1 MATPPAPPGRD
12 AKLPL
17 RTVGTVLAGLGMAT
31 WLAAGVTALV
41 AVAGADDLERECPG
55 RICVEG
61 TRGGDSYE
69 MARDAS
75 KATDILVGIAAPV
88 LGTGGILLLFSA
100 AIGPRGPATEARAKV
115 LTAGSTPGSIAVH
128 F

>member
-1 MATPPAPPGRD
+1 MTTPPAPPGRD

-17 RTVGTVLAGLGMAT
+17 QTVGTVLAGLGMAT
-31 WLAAGVTALV
+31 WFAAGVTWLV
-41 AVAGADDLERECPG
+41 AATEADDLERDCPG

-61 TRGGDSYE
+61 TSGGDSYE
-69 MARDAS
+69 TARDAA